1 MKKINIVKSNLEF
14 NNIIHKGN
22 KYVSNIF
29 YTYVLINNYNY
40 NRYGIAISTK
50 IGNAVI
56 RNKLKIKAS
65 INNSK
70 IFKDI
75 QEEYGTF
82 YNYLKARLNLIVPK
96 NKKYT
101 KDAPTKACDNLLKML
116 D

>member
-56 RNKLKIKAS
+56 RNKYKRQIKDIIDKIK
-65 INNSK
+65 INTYGYDI
-70 IFKDI
+70 IFIARQQINQK
-75 QEEYGTF
+75 
-82 YNYLKARLNLIVPK
+82 NYLQIKEDIIKIINMIGEK
-96 NKKYT
+96 NEKQK
-101 KDAPTKACDNLLKML
+101 N
-116 D
+116 

>member
-1 MKKINIVKSNLEF
+1 MIGSWRLRYRKGNNKKINIVKSNLEF

-56 RNKLKIKAS
+56 RNKYKRQIKDIIDKIK
-65 INNSK
+65 INTYGY
-70 IFKDI
+70 DI
-75 QEEYGTF
+75 NPEPTDEDK
-82 YNYLKARLNLIVPK
+82 NAK
-96 NKKYT
+96 NK
-101 KDAPTKACDNLLKML
+101 NNNEGENENG
-116 D
+116 